1 MLEFQ
6 EKKKLRKFIYSPL
19 FLGLLLVAIIIV
31 GRGTWGV
38 FQKSKES
45 RERLQASLAELETL
59 QAREENISQEIGI
72 QLQGQALRREQ
83 LADLVHQV
91 WVNWM
96 VCVLRITGSPDYRQ
110 SEQPARWGK
119 QMTTKYRKLPADQKE
134 YDRNIADAIL
144 LKLKGVNHEF

>member
-59 QAREENISQEIGI
+59 QAREENISEEIEQFSTPRGVEQEI
-72 QLQGQALRREQ
+72 RE
-83 LADLVHQV
+83 
-91 WVNWM
+91 
-96 VCVLRITGSPDYRQ
+96 
-110 SEQPARWGK
+110 
-119 QMTTKYRKLPADQKE
+119 KYRVAKEGEHMIILLGDKEAPKPVEEPKLPWWK
-134 YDRNIADAIL
+134 RI
-144 LKLKGVNHEF
+144 FR